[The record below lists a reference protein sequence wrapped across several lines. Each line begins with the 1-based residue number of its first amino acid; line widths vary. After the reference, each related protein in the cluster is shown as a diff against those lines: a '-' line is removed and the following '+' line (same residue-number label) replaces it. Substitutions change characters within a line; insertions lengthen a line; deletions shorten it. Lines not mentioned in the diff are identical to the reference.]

1 MVEQM
6 SELHQ
11 AKAGARRGERRGAG
25 SNKPANH
32 LADEDQW
39 SAGPGMGWAIWG
51 GWWRSNSY
59 APGRGAATS
68 RWLPGC
74 RGNGDGGTVR
84 MKGVHQAHSYSP
96 CIPSPGTPG
105 LVH

>member
-1 MVEQM
+1 M

-59 APGRGAATS
+59 APGRG
-68 RWLPGC
+68 LPPLAGYL
-74 RGNGDGGTVR
+74 
-84 MKGVHQAHSYSP
+84 GVEAMGMEVQ
-96 CIPSPGTPG
+96 
-105 LVH
+105 